1 MERPCSDCTLALQ
14 AIQLKSRTSRCSR
27 AANHDMLQPNLT
39 LLSEETRQRIIDK
52 ARSLGVGT
60 LSRHIFLCADQTDP
74 KCAPRDVTNVS
85 WDYLKKRLA
94 ESGLLQGENCI
105 YRTKA
110 NCLRICE
117 QGPIAV
123 VYPDGVWY
131 HSATP
136 EVLERIIQEH
146 LIGGKPVAEFVFAVS
161 PLSGAR

>member
-1 MERPCSDCTLALQ
+1 LNETLNDTGNKL
-14 AIQLKSRTSRCSR
+14 
-27 AANHDMLQPNLT
+27 ANIAHGYGVG
-39 LLSEETRQRIIDK
+39 
-52 ARSLGVGT
+52 SLG
-60 LSRHIFLCADQTDP
+60 RHIFLCADQTKP
-74 KCAPRDVTNVS
+74 KCAEREVTNAS

-94 ESGLLQGENCI
+94 EVGLLQPPDCV

-117 QGPIAV
+117 NGPIAV

-146 LIGGKPVAEFVFAVS
+146 LIGGRPVEEFVFAIN
-161 PLSGAR
+161 PLTGKSSNR